1 MLRAAIRQR
10 HSLVVRQL
18 APDRATQVSFY
29 RLLAN
34 PAVTVD
40 GLLDAQAAEAGLGA
54 VTGHVLALT
63 DTTALDLRRH
73 AGRLRPGTVGPLSS
87 GGGGL
92 GLFLHPVL
100 CLAADDDAPR
110 PVLGIGSLQSW
121 HRPAAPAPGK
131 DRARPLAAKESHKW
145 LVAGQQTRQRLPRA
159 AGITL
164 VGDREGDVY
173 EALAGLVATGLD
185 FVVRS
190 RDARRLAGP
199 GPAARLVPHLAA
211 GPEQGRYAV
220 PVARTAATA
229 PAPTR
234 VATLAVRF
242 APVALRRP
250 ARLRPEHAAATLR
263 CWAVDVQ
270 EIDPPASEAPVHW
283 RLLTTHAVAD
293 AAAARRVVGYYA
305 RRWWIEQLFRVL
317 KQQGLQA
324 EASQLTDGQA
334 LVRLVALALPAAG
347 AVMQLVLGRAQ
358 TAPQPVLDAEAL
370 ACLQHLAPTLDGR
383 TEKQRNPHP
392 PASLAWLSWCIA
404 RLGGWSGLA
413 SQRPPGVITLTNGW
427 KHFQQLYKGWKL
439 ARQLV
444 CTP

>member
-1 MLRAAIRQR
+1 M
-10 HSLVVRQL
+10 VRQL

-34 PAVTVD
+34 PAVTVE
-40 GLLDAQAAEAGLGA
+40 GLLDAQAAEAGLGT

-73 AGRLRPGTVGPLSS
+73 AGRLRPDTVGPLSRA
-87 GGGGL
+87 GKGL

-100 CLAADDDAPR
+100 CLAAAEDAPQ
-110 PVLGIGSLQSW
+110 PVLGISSLQHW

-131 DRARPLAAKESHKW
+131 DRTRPLADKESHKW
-145 LVAGQQTRQRLPRA
+145 LVAGQQTRQRLPQATR
-159 AGITL
+159 ITL

-190 RDARRLAGP
+190 RDDRRLAGP
-199 GPAARLVPHLAA
+199 NPAAHLVGHVAA

-220 PVARTAATA
+220 CVARTAATT

-242 APVALRRP
+242 AAVALRRP
-250 ARLRPEHAAATLR
+250 GGLRVGQAAATLP

-270 EIDPPASEAPVHW
+270 EIDPPAGQTPVHW

-293 AAAARRVVGYYA
+293 AADARRIVGYYA

-317 KQQGLQA
+317 KQQGLQV

-347 AVMQLVLGRAQ
+347 AVLQLVLGRHNP
-358 TAPQPVLDAEAL
+358 APQPVLDAPAL
-370 ACLQHLAPTLDGR
+370 ACLHHLAPTLDGR

-392 PASLAWLSWCIA
+392 SASLAWVSWCIA

-413 SQRPPGVITLTNGW
+413 SQRPPGVITLTHGW
-427 KHFQQLYKGWKL
+427 QHFQQLYQGWKF
-439 ARQLV
+439 AQALV